1 MQQLSTSTNYSSTR
15 IQHDKVGSKANA
27 QKLTNNQVPS
37 MWRLLI
43 LPNRLSP
50 TASAADSALRLRLDA
65 AHGVAP
71 SVGAFSWRADVGLST
86 AFDSA
91 ACSQFDCCSATP
103 VSVAPARTASGMI
116 PAQQAQPN
124 RAEES
129 NAFGD
134 RYRAMLAE
142 AAHDIRAPL
151 GVARQILSR
160 IASRVR
166 QDGALSNQELRLLDS
181 ANDRLQQATTWVD
194 GILLPD
200 RLEKKQA
207 GTMRQRFYPH
217 QLRGIV
223 EPTVSAMARDRD
235 IELDWVGWDRS
246 LPRLYL
252 DSNQLGRV
260 LLNLIS
266 NAIAASP
273 RGGRLSLRIAWQTN
287 VTQRLVIAVED
298 EGRGISAPLLRFINS
313 AQPAAAPADI
323 PAEAGIG
330 LVTVKSLMSA
340 IGGSLSAQV
349 GPLGG
354 TLFRV
359 TVPVDNRLSLVR
371 GWLIQ
376 QSQAAVRS
384 SAVRSSAVHSSVANA
399 AASRSKKKVA
409 IQLHVLRSA
418 DADTGLVDQWLQ
430 QAAAPEDFVYR
441 VSDDR
446 WLWLSV
452 DGKSSQVASAAA
464 NAARQCSSSLLGR
477 QATVNSQLAAEWL
490 NVDLQALHS
499 AENQRNLLPQLSAAI
514 ADKFAS
520 LTGNRIPPIND
531 LKSALNASAKLPAR
545 NRDLL
550 RVDETGSF
558 VPKAKMRAAD
568 FVRTN
573 LGGSQ
578 GGSFAAGGMEDR
590 ERDNGNVDLLTA
602 DPAIFAE
609 LAQDWRMQHSQM

>member
-1 MQQLSTSTNYSSTR
+1 MQQLSTSTNYGSTR
-15 IQHDKVGSKANA
+15 IQHDNVGSKANA
-27 QKLTNNQVPS
+27 QKLTTNPVPS

-50 TASAADSALRLRLDA
+50 TGIATDSALRLRLDA

-71 SVGAFSWRADVGLST
+71 SLGEFSWRADIGLST

-91 ACSQFDCCSATP
+91 SCSQFDCCSATP
-103 VSVAPARTASGMI
+103 VSVAPTRIASEVV
-116 PAQQAQPN
+116 PVQPI
-124 RAEES
+124 RQTQLMQPEQDQPKES
-129 NAFGD
+129 SACGD

-166 QDGALSNQELRLLDS
+166 QDGGLSTQEIRLLDS

-194 GILLPD
+194 GILLPN
-200 RLEKKQA
+200 RLEKQEA

-223 EPTVSAMARDRD
+223 EPMVSAMARDRN

-266 NAIAASP
+266 NAIAASA
-273 RGGRLSLRIAWQTN
+273 RGSRLSLRIAWQTN

-298 EGRGISAPLLRFINS
+298 EGCGISAPMLRFINS
-313 AQPAAAPADI
+313 AQPMPA

-330 LVTVKSLMSA
+330 LVTVKSLMNA
-340 IGGSLSAQV
+340 IGGSISAQV

-354 TLFRV
+354 TLFRI

-376 QSQAAVRS
+376 QSQ
-384 SAVRSSAVHSSVANA
+384 NA
-399 AASRSKKKVA
+399 ARQALGNKGVGGSNAVKKKST
-409 IQLHVLRSA
+409 IQLHVLRSV
-418 DADTGLVDQWLQ
+418 DADTALVDQWLQ
-430 QAAAPEDFVYR
+430 QAAAAEDFVYR
-441 VSDDR
+441 VSGDR
-446 WLWLSV
+446 WLWLSIN
-452 DGKSSQVASAAA
+452 GKASQVATAAA
-464 NAARQCSSSLLGR
+464 TAASHCASLS
-477 QATVNSQLAAEWL
+477 QEHHAKVNCQLAAEWM

-499 AENQRNLLPQLSAAI
+499 AENQRNLLPQLSATI
-514 ADKFAS
+514 ADKFAC
-520 LTGNRIPPIND
+520 LAGNRVPPIND
-531 LKSALNASAKLPAR
+531 LKSALNSNSKLR
-545 NRDLL
+545 SRQRDLL
-550 RVDETGSF
+550 RVDETSSF
-558 VPKAKMRAAD
+558 APKAKMRSAD
-568 FVRTN
+568 YLRYASSHSQPAGFQRSDFESADS
-573 LGGSQ
+573 GS
-578 GGSFAAGGMEDR
+578 SR
-590 ERDNGNVDLLTA
+590 VDLLTA

-609 LAQDWRMQHSQM
+609 LAQDWRMQNSQL